1 VVNLV
6 QATKVY
12 SKQKNPQKN
21 FSSLHFC
28 SELLARTLMWIR
40 FLGVNKVA
48 VNITKWIQ
56 NDPALYHW
64 NLKTGVGYLWYPI
77 VGSVPLSL
85 FSALFV

>member
-1 VVNLV
+1 
-6 QATKVY
+6 
-12 SKQKNPQKN
+12 
-21 FSSLHFC
+21 
-28 SELLARTLMWIR
+28 MWIR